1 MAEAYV
7 KAYGCSLELDV
18 SEFALVFALF
28 NDLLKKENSGLLT
41 PGITEL
47 KDVIRKQNLDHDWH
61 QVFHLDTFLRDEADH
76 SAFQELVARS
86 ILRIRQVG
94 WELGVPKTFYES
106 FEGASFAPAFPDGTN
121 WRAVAWPFI
130 QVAMVPMLRDRLG
143 NSWPLLKALGW

>member
-47 KDVIRKQNLDHDWH
+47 KDRHFALYDH
-61 QVFHLDTFLRDEADH
+61 A
-76 SAFQELVARS
+76 
-86 ILRIRQVG
+86 
-94 WELGVPKTFYES
+94 
-106 FEGASFAPAFPDGTN
+106 
-121 WRAVAWPFI
+121 
-130 QVAMVPMLRDRLG
+130 
-143 NSWPLLKALGW
+143 LLFGLKSPR